1 MGLRATGLVLA
12 GIFALLLVLFMIAPI
27 LVSAAVSFT
36 AEDFLAFPPQGFSW
50 RWYGQLTTLR
60 VWRGAVANTL
70 VIGAGAALLA
80 TAAGTLAAYGI
91 SRLSSP
97 AWRSLL
103 VLLFIAPLAVP
114 HMSLALALY
123 PLFAQAGLIGT
134 RSGLILG
141 QAMFGLPFVVLSVLS
156 VIRPRDRQLEAAARS
171 LGAAPPV
178 AFLRVVLPMLLPGV
192 AAGAVLSFMV
202 AFDDVTLPIFLA
214 GHEAGTLPKAM
225 LDALTMDSDPSVM
238 AASTLVATVGLVL
251 FVAASF
257 LARGRGRATA
267 K

>member
-1 MGLRATGLVLA
+1 MAGRTTLLA
-12 GIFALLLVLFMIAPI
+12 LGVVFGALLVLFMVAPI
-27 LVSAAVSFT
+27 LVSGAVSVT
-36 AEDFLAFPPQGFSW
+36 AEEFLAFPPQGFSW
-50 RWYGQLTTLR
+50 RWYVQLGTVR
-60 VWRGAVANTL
+60 VWRGAVVNTL

-80 TAAGTLAAYGI
+80 TLAGTLAAYGI
-91 SRLSSP
+91 SRLP
-97 AWRSLL
+97 HAGLRSLL

-114 HMSLALALY
+114 HMTLALALY

-141 QAMFGLPFVVLSVLS
+141 QAVFGLPFVVLSVLS

-171 LGAAPPV
+171 LGAAPAI
-178 AFLRVVLPMLLPGV
+178 AFFRVVLPMLLPGV
-192 AAGAVLSFMV
+192 AAGAVLAFMV

-214 GHEAGTLPKAM
+214 GHDAGTLPKAM

-251 FVAASF
+251 FVLGSRF
-257 LARGRGRATA
+257 TTWRG
-267 K
+267 

>member
-12 GIFALLLVLFMIAPI
+12 AIFALLLVLFMIAPI

-50 RWYGQLTTLR
+50 RWYGQLATLR
-60 VWRGAVANTL
+60 VWRAAVANTL

-171 LGAAPPV
+171 LAAHAAAGRGRRCG
-178 AFLRVVLPMLLPGV
+178 AFLHGRVRRRDAADLSGRARGRHAAQGDAGCADDGQRPFCHGGLDPDGDRG
-192 AAGAVLSFMV
+192 AGAVRRGQFPRPRPRPGYSEV
-202 AFDDVTLPIFLA
+202 
-214 GHEAGTLPKAM
+214 GTTSPRSIA
-225 LDALTMDSDPSVM
+225 
-238 AASTLVATVGLVL
+238 
-251 FVAASF
+251 
-257 LARGRGRATA
+257 
-267 K
+267 